1 MSLNALLN
9 LQGMMLLLMLLGLFL
24 KKKGIITDAGKLSI
38 TDLVIYLVLPCN
50 IVRSFQTEFSHK
62 LLFSCLTV
70 LITAILIQAGCLLL
84 SNLLYKKVPEHQR
97 KVLQYGTVC
106 SNAGFMGNPI
116 AEGIFGS
123 MGLLYASIYLIP
135 QRIVMWSA
143 GISYFTESPD
153 KKTLLKK
160 VVTHPCIIAV
170 FIGFFLMLT
179 QLPLPQLINKTLET
193 ASGSC
198 TLLSMLV
205 IGTILADVDIR
216 TMLNRTTVFYAVLR
230 LFLIPGIIYGC
241 CLFASL
247 NPLVTGVSVVL
258 AAMPAGTTTVILASK
273 YSGDAIFAAKCVV
286 LTTILST
293 LTIPLWCLILL

>member
-1 MSLNALLN
+1 MNLNTLLN

-50 IVRSFQTEFSHK
+50 IVRSFQTEFNHK
-62 LLFSCLTV
+62 LLLSCLTV

-84 SNLLYKKVPEHQR
+84 SKLLYKKVPEHQR

-160 VVTHPCIIAV
+160 VATHPCIIAV

-193 ASGSC
+193 VSGSC

-216 TMLNRTTVFYAVLR
+216 TMLNRTTAFYAVLR

-241 CLFASL
+241 CLIASV

-273 YSGDAIFAAKCVV
+273 YNRDAIFATKCVV

-293 LTIPLWCLILL
+293 LTIPLWCLVLL